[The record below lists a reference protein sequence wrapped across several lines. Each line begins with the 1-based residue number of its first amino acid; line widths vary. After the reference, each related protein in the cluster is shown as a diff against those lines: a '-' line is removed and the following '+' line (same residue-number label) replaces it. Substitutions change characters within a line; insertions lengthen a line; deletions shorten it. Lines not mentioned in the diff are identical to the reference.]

1 MRIPI
6 SPSGRRPAAGL
17 ALLCLLGAASCDG
30 GPTEPTTPAPEIT
43 TSTLPNA
50 TVGEA
55 YSEGITVTGGNGEYS
70 WTRVSG
76 SLPPGLELSVDDLPP
91 NDALITGIPSSEG
104 TYSFQLSVRDGHG
117 RTDTASLQITVLPPP
132 EPLAVE
138 TLRLPPTLAGWPFG
152 VHLDAT
158 GGDGESYAW
167 SVVEGSLPQGLQLT
181 PEGRFQGEPAAAGTT
196 TFTVEV
202 SSGGLTARREFTLTV
217 VDERPNSFTITPF
230 PVVDVAPALRANL
243 EEAIRRW
250 EAAITGDLQSGTLPA
265 GDDAFFESGDCGG
278 FGVLANGTAIDDILL
293 LVNIDSIDGVG
304 DDDGNV
310 LGQAGPCGI
319 RTDTTPFIGILTL
332 DEFDLLSIS
341 NEELVTDLIQHE
353 IAHVLGFGT
362 LWNIF
367 DRELVVGAAGDSLNN
382 PRYVGEAALAAYQAV
397 VDTATAIPVEN
408 EGGEGTVD
416 GHWRERVFDAEL
428 MTGFVERPGIDNFL
442 SEMTIAS
449 FSDLGYQVDRSAAD
463 SAPLLGL
470 LDGSF
475 YAAEHDGSNRPWGHD
490 IVGGV
495 GPIVIWHPDGT
506 HSILPDS
513 ESRIP

>member
-1 MRIPI
+1 MRTHL
-6 SPSGRRPAAGL
+6 SPSGRRTAVAA
-17 ALLCLLGAASCDG
+17 ALLCLLGVASCDG

-55 YSEGITVTGGNGEYS
+55 YSEGINVSGGNGEYS

-91 NDALITGIPSSEG
+91 NDALITGVASSEG
-104 TYSFQLSVRDGHG
+104 TYSFQLSVTDGHG
-117 RTDTASLQITVLPPP
+117 RADTASLQITVLPPP
-132 EPLAVE
+132 EPVAVE
-138 TLRLPPTLAGWPFG
+138 TLRLPPTLADWPFS
-152 VHLDAT
+152 VHLDAS
-158 GGDGESYAW
+158 GGDGESYEW

-181 PEGRFQGEPAAAGTT
+181 AGGRFQGTPAAAGTT

-202 SSGGLTARREFTLTV
+202 TSGGLTARQEFTLTV
-217 VDERPNSFTITPF
+217 VEERTDRYTITPF
-230 PVVDVAPALRANL
+230 PVVDVAPALQANL

-250 EAAITGDLQSGTLPA
+250 EAALTGDLESGTLPA
-265 GDDAFFESGDCGG
+265 GDSAFFDSGDCGG
-278 FGVLANGTAIDDILL
+278 FGELVNGTAIDDLILM
-293 LVNIDSIDGVG
+293 VNIDSIDGPG
-304 DDDGNV
+304 GEDGNV
-310 LGQAGPCGI
+310 LGRAGPCGI
-319 RTDTTPFIGILTL
+319 RTDTTPFIGILIL
-332 DEFDLLSIS
+332 DEYDLLSNT

-362 LWNIF
+362 LWSFF
-367 DRELVVGAAGDSLNN
+367 DLVEGAAGDTLNN
-382 PRYVGEAALAAYQAV
+382 PRYVGAEALAAYQAA
-397 VDTATAIPVEN
+397 VDTATAVPVEN

-416 GHWRERVFDAEL
+416 SHWRESVFDEEL
-428 MTGFVERPGIDNFL
+428 MTGFAERAGIDMFL

-449 FSDLGYQVDRSAAD
+449 FADLGYQVDLSAAD
-463 SAPLLGL
+463 ADPLLGL
-470 LDGSF
+470 FDGSF
-475 YAAEHDGSNRPWGHD
+475 YAADHDGRPLGHD
-490 IVGGV
+490 EAGGV